1 MNRNARRNFRAFST
15 LTPYQH
21 SYGILLTTCLGI
33 FFGVVYLALRRNLWV
48 VILGHGVYD
57 AAHALCLSTLSAR

>member
-1 MNRNARRNFRAFST
+1 MNRNARRNFRAFSI

-48 VILGHGVYD
+48 VVLGHGVYE
-57 AAHALCLSTLSAR
+57 AGHALYLSTVFAR